1 MYENI
6 DSVTLCQEWRIG
18 PTLLTLCEHLFV
30 SFAIRILRRQANKFI
45 LRIKP
50 EKQSEVGGNEDEP
63 ADSNHK
69 VQKMNFIQRWG
80 IAKFVLSGLLA
91 YIDGRL
97 CRSIPNPVV
106 RRVVSGFLLS
116 FIDQNDEK

>member
-1 MYENI
+1 L
-6 DSVTLCQEWRIG
+6 S
-18 PTLLTLCEHLFV
+18 
-30 SFAIRILRRQANKFI
+30 
-45 LRIKP
+45 IKP
-50 EKQSEVGGNEDEP
+50 KKQSEVGSHADEP
-63 ADSNHK
+63 ANSIGQKLQK
-69 VQKMNFIQRWG
+69 VNFIQKWG

-116 FIDQNDEK
+116 YIDKYDEK

>member
-1 MYENI
+1 L
-6 DSVTLCQEWRIG
+6 S
-18 PTLLTLCEHLFV
+18 
-30 SFAIRILRRQANKFI
+30 
-45 LRIKP
+45 IKP
-50 EKQSEVGGNEDEP
+50 KKQSEVGSHADEP
-63 ADSNHK
+63 ANSISQKLQK
-69 VQKMNFIQRWG
+69 VNFIQKWG

-116 FIDQNDEK
+116 YIDKYDEK